1 MQIPQK
7 KKITIGLTYTG
18 SDAKHQNYVNWLK
31 VYDDIEIITLSAD
44 SNNITA
50 LENCD
55 GLVLS
60 GGIDIEPGFY
70 NAPVSD
76 YANAP
81 NEFKPERDAFEM
93 KAYKTAIKNKI
104 PVLGVCRGFQLIN
117 CAESG
122 SLKQDLGKDLNET
135 HWSKGQPADKLHEV
149 NIEDNSLLKDI
160 AHVEEGMVN
169 SAHHQAI
176 EKLGDTLI
184 ANCKSKDGTIEGFE
198 WKDKS
203 DKPFMLAVQWHPER
217 MNKINLGNSPLSK
230 NIRDRFLNEI
240 ENAKMN

>member
-1 MQIPQK
+1 MSEK
-7 KKITIGLTYTG
+7 NKITIGLTYTG
-18 SDAKHQNYVNWLK
+18 SDAKHQNYINWLK
-31 VYDDIEIITLSAD
+31 ANDDIEIIRLSAED
-44 SNNITA
+44 NNIAA

-60 GGIDIEPGFY
+60 GGIDIQPNFY
-70 NAPVSD
+70 KYPLSD

-81 NEFKPERDAFEM
+81 NAFKPERDVFEM
-93 KAYKTAIKNKI
+93 KAYQTAIENNI
-104 PVLGVCRGFQLIN
+104 PVLGICRGFQLIN

-122 SLKQDLGKDLNET
+122 SLKQDLGTALNEK
-135 HWSKGQPADKLHEV
+135 HWSKGQSTDKLHEV
-149 NIEDNSLLKDI
+149 IIEENSLLKNI
-160 AHVEEGMVN
+160 AGVEEGMVN

-176 EKLGDTLI
+176 ERLGDALI
-184 ANCKSKDGTIEGFE
+184 ANCKSGDGTIEGFE

-217 MNKINLGNSPLSK
+217 MNKIDLGDSPLSK

-240 ENAKMN
+240 ENSKMK